1 MMNLEKNENG
11 RGKKYRNIDHDGD
24 GKYEERINGVV
35 NEEMGNNSSKKYVF
49 ACAIFASLNCVL
61 LGYG

>member
-1 MMNLEKNENG
+1 MDMKNEKDG
-11 RGKKYRNIDHDGD
+11 GKIYRKIDHDEE
-24 GKYEERINGVV
+24 KYEERINGVV
-35 NEEMGNNSSKKYVF
+35 HEEKGNNSSKKYVF